1 MESCSRNSCK
11 IAAHGQPSQGFQTEG
26 ELDVETYERASSG
39 GSARPWLGT
48 YPVAA
53 LIDLHSHILPGLD
66 DGART
71 IDESRDMARI
81 ASREG
86 VTMITATPHVRDDF
100 PTTAEQMERAVDE
113 LNKDFAQ
120 EQIDVAVLHGGE
132 IDLEWLN
139 TMAEEEIERFSL
151 AQTGRYLL
159 VEVPLIGWPL
169 YLDSRVFELRSA
181 NITPLLAHP
190 ERNREVQ
197 RNPAILDAATRAG
210 ALVQVTA
217 ASLDGR
223 LGRRV
228 KQACEHLLEFE
239 LVHVL
244 ATDAHAPAIRA
255 AGLSEAVAALRD
267 EGLARYLTQEVP
279 AAIIAGESIPQRGAG
294 KRGGRRR
301 F

>member
-1 MESCSRNSCK
+1 M
-11 IAAHGQPSQGFQTEG
+11 
-26 ELDVETYERASSG
+26 
-39 GSARPWLGT
+39 
-48 YPVAA
+48 
-53 LIDLHSHILPGLD
+53 IDLHSHILPGLD

-71 IDESRDMARI
+71 IDESRDMARV
-81 ASREG
+81 ASSEG
-86 VTMITATPHVRDDF
+86 VTAITATPHVRGDF

-120 EQIDVAVLHGGE
+120 ERIDVAVLHGGE

-197 RNPAILDAATRAG
+197 RNPATLDAATRAG

-228 KQACEHLLEFE
+228 KQACERLLELE

-244 ATDAHAPAIRA
+244 ASDAHAPAVRQG
-255 AGLSEAVAALRD
+255 GLSNAVAILRD
-267 EGLARYLTQEVP
+267 EGLARYLTEEVP
-279 AAIIAGESIPQRGAG
+279 AAIISGETIPTRSTST
-294 KRGGRRR
+294 RRR
-301 F
+301 RRPFGAV